1 AIHNDFAKRT
11 EDRFKG
17 LENFIGKV
25 ESIDKKVEQ
34 LGSIHNDF
42 AKRIENKFKG
52 YDDIVGKIDN
62 IDKELKE
69 LFVLKDFVSG
79 AKNVIG
85 DYGKRIENLEKKL
98 EDISSKSIAEIA
110 KRAEESLKNVNELL
124 SWKDSITKENER
136 IIQSIVDVNKKVE
149 QLGAIHN
156 DFAKRTENNIA
167 EIAKR
172 SEESL
177 KRINY
182 LYSWKDT
189 MEKER
194 RETKLSRDYEE
205 RIKDE
210 IESRI
215 SKEILEQIRELS
227 KFIQNKIE
235 ENRKELENQIKRLKI
250 GLGRAEEK
258 EEVHDI
264 EKIAK
269 SVQMLEAKIIEL
281 QRSLE
286 SVATKMPVIIE

>member
-1 AIHNDFAKRT
+1 
-11 EDRFKG
+11 
-17 LENFIGKV
+17 
-25 ESIDKKVEQ
+25 
-34 LGSIHNDF
+34 
-42 AKRIENKFKG
+42 
-52 YDDIVGKIDN
+52 
-62 IDKELKE
+62 
-69 LFVLKDFVSG
+69 
-79 AKNVIG
+79 
-85 DYGKRIENLEKKL
+85 
-98 EDISSKSIAEIA
+98 
-110 KRAEESLKNVNELL
+110 LL

-149 QLGAIHN
+149 QLGSIHN
-156 DFAKRTENNIA
+156 DFAKRIENNIA